1 MRYFLD
7 TEFDGFGGA
16 LISLALVA
24 EDGAYLYLATECETP
39 TDWVR
44 DNVMPIVTVPGA
56 VPTFIDPNEFG
67 VAIATWLQFR
77 NDPSPVIVADWPDDI
92 RYFCQ
97 ALIVGPGQ
105 MVNIPRLQFQMVRV
119 DSYPTTLKGAVQH
132 NALWDA
138 RALRHCLMPE
148 LQRAA

>member
-24 EDGAYLYLATECETP
+24 EDGASLYLATECEPP

-44 DNVMPIVTVPGA
+44 DNVMPIVSVPGA
-56 VPTFIDPNEFG
+56 SPTVIGPDEFG
-67 VAIATWLQFR
+67 VAIATWFQLR
-77 NDPSPVIVADWPDDI
+77 NDASPVIIADWPDDI

-97 ALIVGPGQ
+97 AMIVGPGQ

-119 DSYPTTLKGAVQH
+119 DAYPTALEGAVQH

-138 RALRHCLMPE
+138 RALRYFLMPE